1 MQDREIQPVRVK
13 PLVLTAALLSGVFW
27 MCLVFDSLAA
37 EEGHQWENFK
47 TYMIIPVVAT
57 AVVFLGAFLIWRH
70 MHDVRKHGEL
80 ADATVTRF
88 GKKVL
93 NGTEIYLTVPYN
105 GRDYT
110 EMRIVNA
117 EYAMTLEL
125 GSVVKVVVD
134 RRRPERFYIEPPK
147 TDGE

>member
-27 MCLVFDSLAA
+27 MCLIFDSLAV
-37 EEGHQWENFK
+37 EEGRPWENFK
-47 TYMIIPVVAT
+47 TYLIIPAVAT
-57 AVVFLGAFLIWRH
+57 ALVFLGAFLIWRH
-70 MHDVRKHGEL
+70 QNDVRKHGEL

-110 EMRIVNA
+110 EMRIVAA
-117 EYAMTLEL
+117 EFAMGLEL
-125 GSVVKVVVD
+125 GSVVQVVVD
-134 RRRPERFYIEPPK
+134 RRRPERFYIEPTK
-147 TDGE
+147 TNGE